1 MMKDIKGYEGLYAVT
16 SCGKVWSYRKK
27 IFLKPRINKSSYC
40 QVCLYKDGENI
51 KQPYV
56 HRLVADA
63 YLVKPDESYEVNHKD
78 QNRENNCVNN
88 LEWVSHKDNINYSD
102 HNERMGKAHRK
113 KVRCIETGIIY
124 NSIKEAAESMGLT
137 ISALSHHLRGKTKS
151 CGGYHWEYVE
161 VN

>member
-27 IFLKPRINKSSYC
+27 IFLKPRINKSGYC
-40 QVCLYKDGENI
+40 QVSLYKDRENI
-51 KQPYV
+51 KHPYV

-88 LEWVSHKDNINYSD
+88 LEWVSHKDNINYGD
-102 HNERMGKAHRK
+102 HNERMGKAHGK
-113 KVRCIETGIIY
+113 KVRCVETGIVY
-124 NSIKEAAESMGLT
+124 LSQTEASRQTGIAASS
-137 ISALSHHLRGKTKS
+137 ISACCRGKRKAA
-151 CGGYHWEYVE
+151 GGYHWEFVE